1 MARKG
6 LGKGLDSL
14 IPEFYNED
22 FDINSPQSLEDM
34 LNEKDNQ
41 ENESSEN
48 ANDNIFEQLE
58 KEKKGLIEALKSGE
72 QIQIQE
78 EPKDEE
84 TIESLRKDLYGTPDK
99 PMTNL
104 EYISK
109 TLKLRDKLIA
119 NGEKDPFLPHGSEY
133 QENQADIDKANYV
146 AKVYQECV
154 DYADG
159 DPQLFTNELMRRT
172 ANDSPLRNAK
182 K

>member
-1 MARKG
+1 MEE
-6 LGKGLDSL
+6 LQQ
-14 IPEFYNED
+14 NE
-22 FDINSPQSLEDM
+22 IVTEQ
-34 LNEKDNQ
+34 NEQK
-41 ENESSEN
+41 NEYQDYIDTI
-48 ANDNIFEQLE
+48 ANLKATTVSKEKYEQLE
-58 KEKKGLIEALKSGE
+58 KEKKGLIEALKSGN
-72 QIQIQE
+72 QIQVQE
-78 EPKDEE
+78 EPKDED

-104 EYISK
+104 EYVSK

-119 NGEKDPFLPHGSEY
+119 SGEKDPFLPNGAEY
-133 QENQADIDKANYV
+133 QENKGDIEKANYI
-146 AKVYQECV
+146 AQIYQECI